1 MQTDRRVS
9 RIAVATL
16 LISTVLLGGGMF
28 TGSAVAQSNS
38 TVAQGNST
46 VAQGSCEMSDPNQ
59 MDDCDPPDSVVDLF
73 FADSM
78 DRMYNFAKAMVQYS
92 GFVVTFAGVT
102 LWFATGEN
110 SDRAQTGMWL
120 TFAGLAL
127 VAFYFGA
134 DSFISLT
141 KWIATNGGG

>member
-28 TGSAVAQSNS
+28 TGSAVAQ
-38 TVAQGNST
+38 G
-46 VAQGSCEMSDPNQ
+46 GCEMSDPNQ

-141 KWIATNGGG
+141 KWIAEGGG

>member
-28 TGSAVAQSNS
+28 TGSAVAQGGEELNE
-38 TVAQGNST
+38 TGE
-46 VAQGSCEMSDPNQ
+46 GDCEMSDPNQ

>member
-28 TGSAVAQSNS
+28 TGSA
-38 TVAQGNST
+38 

>member
-28 TGSAVAQSNS
+28 TGSAVAQSD
-38 TVAQGNST
+38 
-46 VAQGSCEMSDPNQ
+46 CEMSDPNQ